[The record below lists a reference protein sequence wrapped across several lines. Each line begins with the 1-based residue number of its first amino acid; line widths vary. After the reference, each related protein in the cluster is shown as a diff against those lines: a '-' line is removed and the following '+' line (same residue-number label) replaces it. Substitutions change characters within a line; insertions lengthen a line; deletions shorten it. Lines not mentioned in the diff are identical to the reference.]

1 MLGLGAIPSI
11 VMCFCLL
18 FLFETPRWL
27 VFHGKV
33 DKAREVMRKI
43 RSDDM
48 VEEELSDI
56 VNDYELTSKNTL
68 GKKRSLYYLRWD
80 LLAANLIAYFKFFF
94 YITNMNVSFQ
104 DQLFTSSQL
113 IWYNTAVAS

>member
-1 MLGLGAIPSI
+1 MLGLGVIPSV
-11 VMCFCLL
+11 VMCVCLL

-48 VEEELSDI
+48 IEEELSDI
-56 VNDYELTSKNTL
+56 VNDYKLTTKNAL
-68 GKKRSLYYLRWD
+68 GEKRSLYCLRWD
-80 LLAANLIAYFKFFF
+80 LLAANRLAYSLI
-94 YITNMNVSFQ
+94 
-104 DQLFTSSQL
+104 
-113 IWYNTAVAS
+113 